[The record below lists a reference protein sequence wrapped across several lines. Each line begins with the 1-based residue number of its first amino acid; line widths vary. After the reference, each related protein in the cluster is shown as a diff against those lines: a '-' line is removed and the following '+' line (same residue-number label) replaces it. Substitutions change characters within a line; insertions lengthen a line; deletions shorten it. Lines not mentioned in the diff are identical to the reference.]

1 MAADFAT
8 DNYEIGEESTSL
20 YKVESYQGTELSFD
34 SYNELIHDSVNRVV
48 IIHQDMPEIMSSS
61 SEAFQKKRSY

>member
-34 SYNELIHDSVNRVV
+34 SYNELIHEFCEPSGYNSPGYAR
-48 IIHQDMPEIMSSS
+48 
-61 SEAFQKKRSY
+61 RL